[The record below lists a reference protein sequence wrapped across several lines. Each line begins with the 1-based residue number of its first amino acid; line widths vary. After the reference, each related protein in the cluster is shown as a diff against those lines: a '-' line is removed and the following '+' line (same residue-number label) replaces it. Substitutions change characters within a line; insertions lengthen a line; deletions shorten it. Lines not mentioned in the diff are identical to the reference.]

1 MPSLTRAGY
10 MPPRKQRPE
19 EKPEPP
25 KKKKKRRKKRMNG
38 AAAASL
44 VVLLIAVLI
53 GVATVYVYTCTQPY
67 AEAFLPGTALLGEP
81 LGGLSYAQGEQT
93 LSELTGEAIADW
105 SFTITGKTQSWTLT
119 AQDVAL
125 HADAEKTLGALWQ
138 AGREG
143 GMVSRFLAMLRLR
156 EEPMIATPVLAYSM
170 DAADALLE
178 EICAQVECEPVNAT
192 VAFAPGNS
200 EPFRYTDEKDG
211 WALDTAPLR
220 EAVEASILSLEPGEE
235 KTGETRLAPS
245 VTRAQLEA
253 ASCLRSRV
261 VMTVSV
267 EPASVAN
274 MQKAAALLSGAR
286 IDAGGTL
293 SFNAVVGARTAESG
307 YVEAEEPAYGAG
319 AVGLGGG
326 LCQLSTALYRAA
338 LLGDLPVEERH
349 AAVSPVSYCEIGQ
362 EAAVSDQGLD
372 LVLGNPTDSPVFVS
386 ARIYADGDAAVC
398 EVQLFGEPLSVR
410 YVLNTQAEETEI
422 PTEPVYVRDRAGR
435 YATYTDERVP
445 VGEGGPGYTAVVER
459 VTLDALGNE
468 LERETVST
476 DSYDPI
482 APTVYVGVTER

>member
-19 EKPEPP
+19 DKPEPP

-67 AEAFLPGTALLGEP
+67 AEAFLPGTALLGEQ
-81 LGGLSYAQGEQT
+81 LGGLSYVQGEQT
-93 LSELTGEAIADW
+93 LSGLTGEAIADW

-178 EICAQVECEPVNAT
+178 EIRAQVECEPVNAT

-211 WALDTAPLR
+211 WVLDTAPLR
-220 EAVEASILSLEPGEE
+220 EAV
-235 KTGETRLAPS
+235 
-245 VTRAQLEA
+245 
-253 ASCLRSRV
+253 
-261 VMTVSV
+261 
-267 EPASVAN
+267 
-274 MQKAAALLSGAR
+274 
-286 IDAGGTL
+286 
-293 SFNAVVGARTAESG
+293 
-307 YVEAEEPAYGAG
+307 
-319 AVGLGGG
+319 
-326 LCQLSTALYRAA
+326 
-338 LLGDLPVEERH
+338 
-349 AAVSPVSYCEIGQ
+349 
-362 EAAVSDQGLD
+362 
-372 LVLGNPTDSPVFVS
+372 
-386 ARIYADGDAAVC
+386 
-398 EVQLFGEPLSVR
+398 
-410 YVLNTQAEETEI
+410 
-422 PTEPVYVRDRAGR
+422 
-435 YATYTDERVP
+435 
-445 VGEGGPGYTAVVER
+445 
-459 VTLDALGNE
+459 
-468 LERETVST
+468 
-476 DSYDPI
+476 
-482 APTVYVGVTER
+482 

>member
-10 MPPRKQRPE
+10 VPPKGQRPE
-19 EKPEPP
+19 KKPEPP
-25 KKKKKRRKKRMNG
+25 QKKKKRRKKRMNG
-38 AAAASL
+38 AAAVSL

-53 GVATVYVYTCTQPY
+53 GAATVFIYTSTQPY
-67 AEAFLPGTALLGEP
+67 AEAFLSGTALLGEP
-81 LGGLSYAQGEQT
+81 LGGLSYAQGEAA
-93 LSELTGEAIADW
+93 LSRLTGEAIAGW
-105 SFTITGKTQSWTLT
+105 SFTIKGKTQSWTLT

-125 HADAEKTLGALWQ
+125 HADAEKTLGVLWQ

-156 EEPMIATPVLAYSM
+156 EEPMIASPVLAYSM
-170 DAADALLE
+170 EAADALLE
-178 EICAQVECEPVNAT
+178 EIRAQVECDPVNAT

-200 EPFRYTDEKDG
+200 EPFRYTDEEDG
-211 WALDTAPLR
+211 WSLDMAPLR
-220 EAVEASILSLEPGEE
+220 EAIEASILSLEPGEAR
-235 KTGETRLAPS
+235 TGETRLAPQ
-245 VTRAQLEA
+245 VTRSQLEA
-253 ASCLRSRV
+253 ASCLRARV
-261 VMTVSV
+261 VMTVSAD
-267 EPASVAN
+267 EASLTN
-274 MQKAAALLSGAR
+274 MRKAAALLSGAR

-293 SFNAVVGARTAESG
+293 SFNAVAGSRTAEAG

-319 AVGLGGG
+319 ATGLGGG

-338 LLGDLPVEERH
+338 LLGGLTVEERH
-349 AAVSPVSYCEIGQ
+349 AAAVPVNYCELGQ

-386 ARIYADGDAAVC
+386 ARVYADGDAAVC

-410 YVLNTQAEETEI
+410 YALETQAQETAI
-422 PTEPVYVRDRAGR
+422 PTEPVYVRDREGR

-445 VGEGGPGYTAVVER
+445 VGEGEPGYTATVER
-459 VTLDALGNE
+459 LTLDALGNE